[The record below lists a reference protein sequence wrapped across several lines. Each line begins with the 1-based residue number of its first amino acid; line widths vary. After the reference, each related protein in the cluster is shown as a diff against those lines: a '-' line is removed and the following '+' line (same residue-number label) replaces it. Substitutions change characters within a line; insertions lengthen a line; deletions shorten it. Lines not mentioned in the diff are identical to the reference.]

1 MSHFSGKLV
10 LSLEIR
16 ICSGFY
22 KVLSKRRDKGQI
34 PIFSNSWDFCKV
46 DATVLQVLD
55 GTVKWNQNIV
65 NIYGFISVPWI
76 SFDHLALWLF
86 SQKEKHWQCLMKN
99 WPPCRNV
106 TQRPPGWDG
115 ADQRPLATWRGQ
127 PLPWTK
133 VQAICKCK
141 NTIAQIQIHNK
152 NINTEYAGP
161 EKTNTNTHDV
171 GLKLKVCTAKYINL
185 QIQIHKVRAPAI
197 MERSWY
203 LGLEE
208 AQAACAWGRPP

>member
-34 PIFSNSWDFCKV
+34 PIFSNSWDFGKV
-46 DATVLQVLD
+46 DATVLKVLD
-55 GTVKWNQNIV
+55 GTVKCQPKYCSLLWFHFGSMDLLWPLGALAVFSERETLTVPDEELTTLQKCHSAAPRLRRSWSETPCHLTWTTSALNQ
-65 NIYGFISVPWI
+65 ST
-76 SFDHLALWLF
+76 SHL
-86 SQKEKHWQCLMKN
+86 QMQNK
-99 WPPCRNV
+99 
-106 TQRPPGWDG
+106 
-115 ADQRPLATWRGQ
+115 
-127 PLPWTK
+127 
-133 VQAICKCK
+133 
-141 NTIAQIQIHNK
+141 IAQIQIHNK

-185 QIQIHKVRAPAI
+185 
-197 MERSWY
+197 
-203 LGLEE
+203 
-208 AQAACAWGRPP
+208 